1 MGLDIVDDVMEIVKT
16 LGGLR
21 IEVDILGEV
30 EIPDIIDFLDYDSLL
45 ASLTHQAKDFGM
57 TVFAKYHYLGI
68 GGCIVL
74 SPDAALQSQ
83 HHRAGS
89 IDNLDVVALGKLVG
103 LRRFAMSSQQDF
115 YIVELG
121 ELLMVDGDESFGM
134 EAFYFHTVVYDI
146 AKAI

>member
-1 MGLDIVDDVMEIVKT
+1 MGLDIVDDMMKIVES

-21 IEVDILGEV
+21 IEVDVLGEV
-30 EIPDIIDFLDYDSLL
+30 ELLDIIDFLDHDSLL

-68 GGCIVL
+68 GGSIVL
-74 SPDAALQSQ
+74 AFDAALQSQ
-83 HHRAGS
+83 HHRAGG

-103 LRRFAMSSQQDF
+103 LRRFAMGSQQDF
-115 YIVELG
+115 DIVELG
-121 ELLMVDGDESFGM
+121 ELLMVDGDEPFGM
-134 EAFYFHTVVYDI
+134 EAFYFHAVVYDI

>member
-1 MGLDIVDDVMEIVKT
+1 MGLDIVDDMMEVVES

-21 IEVDILGEV
+21 IEVDVLGEV
-30 EIPDIIDFLDYDSLL
+30 ELLDIIDFLDYDSLL

-68 GGCIVL
+68 GGSIVL

-83 HHRAGS
+83 HHGAGG

-103 LRRFAMSSQQDF
+103 LWRFAMGSQQDF
-115 YIVELG
+115 DIVELG
-121 ELLMVDGDESFGM
+121 ELLMVDGDEPFGM
-134 EAFYFHTVVYDI
+134 EAFYFHAVVYDI

>member
-1 MGLDIVDDVMEIVKT
+1 MGLDIVDDMMEIVES

-21 IEVDILGEV
+21 IEVDVFGEV
-30 EIPDIIDFLDYDSLL
+30 ELLDIIDFLDYDSLL

-68 GGCIVL
+68 RGSIVL
-74 SPDAALQSQ
+74 AFDAALQSQ
-83 HHRAGS
+83 HHRAGG

-103 LRRFAMSSQQDF
+103 LRRFAMGSQQDF

-121 ELLMVDGDESFGM
+121 ELLMVDGDEPFGM
-134 EAFYFHTVVYDI
+134 EAFYFHAVVYDI